1 MLLED
6 LALKREADDKKEI
19 SLLEDKRKQ
28 EREKRR
34 AARRKIQN
42 AMRGEKGLP
51 PLTEDAADD
60 AADSEAEQD
69 EAIDVLLNETANILK
84 DLIAPSDDIDTRTV
98 RLKEGGAG
106 GDINL

>member
-1 MLLED
+1 MLLDD

-42 AMRGEKGLP
+42 AMRGAKGLP
-51 PLTEDAADD
+51 PLAEDAADD
-60 AADSEAEQD
+60 EADSKAEQD

-84 DLIAPSDDIDTRTV
+84 DLIAPADDIDTRTV
-98 RLKEGGAG
+98 RRKEGAGAN
-106 GDINL
+106 INL